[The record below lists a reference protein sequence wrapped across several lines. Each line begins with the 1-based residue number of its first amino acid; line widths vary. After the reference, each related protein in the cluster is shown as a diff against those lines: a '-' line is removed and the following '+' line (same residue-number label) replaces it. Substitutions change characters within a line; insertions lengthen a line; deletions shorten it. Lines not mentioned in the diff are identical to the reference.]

1 MLILLQK
8 ILQYDSDDSQAFTDE
23 SYNLKNEDQFSEL
36 EERLDMLQNCF
47 LKEIFDLRCEM
58 KDLIRT
64 TVTADTVQVSDVNEF
79 SGVDENLKF
88 LREECRNKDKIIN
101 ILLENLFEREITN
114 VSYRDNS
121 IKFSQSKKSET
132 EFRNPKG
139 PLKFS
144 NVRYNSNRE
153 PIKTFNRFDCLS
165 EDESLNEIP
174 EVKDTNEKTISRDKS
189 GKS

>member
-8 ILQYDSDDSQAFTDE
+8 ILQYDSDDSQASADE
-23 SYNLKNEDQFSEL
+23 SYNLKNEDRFSEL
-36 EERLDMLQNCF
+36 EQRLDMLQNFF
-47 LKEIFDLRCEM
+47 LKEISDLRREM

-114 VSYRDNS
+114 VSYKDNS
-121 IKFSQSKKSET
+121 VKFSQSKKSET

-139 PLKFS
+139 PLKIS

-153 PIKTFNRFDCLS
+153 PIKIFNRFDCLS
-165 EDESLNEIP
+165 EDVSLNEIP
-174 EVKDTNEKTISRDKS
+174 EAKDANEKTISRDKS

>member
-47 LKEIFDLRCEM
+47 LKEIFDLRREM

-139 PLKFS
+139 PLKIS

>member
-1 MLILLQK
+1 
-8 ILQYDSDDSQAFTDE
+8 
-23 SYNLKNEDQFSEL
+23 
-36 EERLDMLQNCF
+36 MLQNFF
-47 LKEIFDLRCEM
+47 LKEISDLRREM

-64 TVTADTVQVSDVNEF
+64 TVTADTIQVSDVNEF
-79 SGVDENLKF
+79 SGVDEKLKF

-114 VSYRDNS
+114 VSYKDNS

-139 PLKFS
+139 PLKIS
-144 NVRYNSNRE
+144 NVTYNSNRE
-153 PIKTFNRFDCLS
+153 PIKIFNRFDCLS

-174 EVKDTNEKTISRDKS
+174 EVKDANEKTNSRDKS